1 MPGVA
6 HQHPSQLHYAYSNSA
21 AFEGKHMKKG
31 LLTVAAVAALALVA
45 GTNTPVVAADK
56 TLKIELISK
65 GETHQFWQAV
75 KLGAETQAQKMNAT
89 IHFQGPATETMIDKQ
104 MEMLDAAIAL
114 KPDAIGYAALGTTQ
128 SVSHLK
134 AANKAG
140 IPVYMFDTAASCP
153 GGVPALG
160 PKSDC
165 ALGVA
170 YTDSTGAGQ
179 LAADKMAALIGN
191 AGKVL
196 MVGHSQ
202 TNQTGIDRANG
213 FINRIKAKYPRIKV
227 TAVYSEG
234 GDALKAQDLVAAA
247 LVSTPDLRGVYG
259 TNEGVAIGAGQAF
272 KAAGIRNGKIK
283 LIGFDSGQQ
292 QIANIKSGLQTG
304 AITQSP
310 MGIGAKTV
318 EALVNY
324 VRSGTVPKN
333 LIDTGFY
340 YYDKKNI
347 ANPEIAGNLY
357 N

>member
-1 MPGVA
+1 
-6 HQHPSQLHYAYSNSA
+6 
-21 AFEGKHMKKG
+21 MKKG
-31 LLTVAAVAALALVA
+31 LITVAALSALALVT
-45 GTNTPVVAADK
+45 GTAAPVSAADK

-75 KLGAETQAQKMNAT
+75 KKGAEEQAAKMNAT
-89 IHFQGPATETMIDKQ
+89 IHFQGPAAETMIDKQ
-104 MEMLDAAIAL
+104 LEMLDAAIAL

-134 AANKAG
+134 AAKDAG
-140 IPVYMFDTAASCP
+140 IPVYMFDTAASCD

-160 PKSDC
+160 PNSDC

-170 YTDSTGAGQ
+170 YTNSTAAGS
-179 LAADKMAALIGN
+179 LAADTMAKLIGGK
-191 AGKVL
+191 GKVL
-196 MVGHSQ
+196 VVGHSQ

-213 FINRIKAKYPRIKV
+213 FINRIKSKYKGIKLL
-227 TAVYSEG
+227 TPQYAEG
-234 GDALKAQDLVAAA
+234 GDALKAQEIVSAA
-247 LVSTPDLRGVYG
+247 LVANKDLKGVYG
-259 TNEGVAIGAGQAF
+259 TNEGVSIGAGQAF
-272 KAAGIRNGKIK
+272 KAAKLKNGAVK
-283 LIGFDSGQQ
+283 LIGFDSGKQ

-324 VRSGTVPKN
+324 VRNKTVPKN

-347 ANPEIAGNLY
+347 TDPKIAGNLY
-357 N
+357 E

>member
-1 MPGVA
+1 
-6 HQHPSQLHYAYSNSA
+6 
-21 AFEGKHMKKG
+21 MKKG
-31 LLTVAAVAALALVA
+31 LMTVAAVAALTLVA
-45 GTNTPVVAADK
+45 GTAAAPVTAAEK

-75 KLGAETQAQKMNAT
+75 KKGAEQQAAKMNAT
-89 IHFQGPATETMIDKQ
+89 IHFQGPAAETMIDKQ
-104 MEMLDAAIAL
+104 LEMLDAAIAL
-114 KPDAIGYAALGTTQ
+114 KPDAIGYAALGTTE
-128 SVSHLK
+128 SVSHLQ

-153 GGVPALG
+153 GGVPKLG

-170 YTDSTGAGQ
+170 YTNSVAAGA
-179 LAADKMAALIGN
+179 LAADTMAKLLGGK
-191 AGKVL
+191 GKVL
-196 MVGHSQ
+196 VVGHSQ

-213 FINRIKAKYPRIKV
+213 FINQIKAKYKGI
-227 TAVYSEG
+227 TLLTTQYAEG
-234 GDALKAQDLVAAA
+234 GDALKAQEIVSAA
-247 LVSTPDLRGVYG
+247 LVANKDLKGIYG
-259 TNEGVAIGAGQAF
+259 TNEGVSIGAGQAF
-272 KAAGIRNGKIK
+272 KAAKLKNGAVK
-283 LIGFDSGQQ
+283 LIGFDSGKQ

-310 MGIGAKTV
+310 MGIGSKTV

-324 VRSGTVPKN
+324 VRNKTVPKP

-347 ANPEIAGNLY
+347 SDPTIAGNLY
-357 N
+357 E

>member
-1 MPGVA
+1 
-6 HQHPSQLHYAYSNSA
+6 
-21 AFEGKHMKKG
+21 MKKG
-31 LLTVAAVAALALVA
+31 LITVAAVAALALVT
-45 GTNTPVVAADK
+45 GTTAPVSAADK

-75 KLGAETQAQKMNAT
+75 KKGAEEQAAKMNAT
-89 IHFQGPATETMIDKQ
+89 IHFQGPAAETMIDKQ
-104 MEMLDAAIAL
+104 LEMLDAAIAL
-114 KPDAIGYAALGTTQ
+114 KPDAIGYAALGTTE

-134 AANKAG
+134 AANSAG

-170 YTDSTGAGQ
+170 YTNSIAAGA
-179 LAADKMAALIGN
+179 LAADWMAKLVGGK
-191 AGKVL
+191 GKVL
-196 MVGHSQ
+196 VVGHSQ

-213 FINRIKAKYPRIKV
+213 FINRIKSKYKGITLLTPQY
-227 TAVYSEG
+227 AEG
-234 GDALKAQDLVAAA
+234 GDALKAQDIVAAA
-247 LVSTPDLRGVYG
+247 LVANKDLKGVYG
-259 TNEGVAIGAGQAF
+259 TNEGVSIGAGQAF
-272 KAAGIRNGKIK
+272 KAAKLKNGAVK
-283 LIGFDSGQQ
+283 LIGFDSGKQQ
-292 QIANIKSGLQTG
+292 MANIKSGLQSG

-324 VRSGTVPKN
+324 VRNKTVPKN

-347 ANPEIAGNLY
+347 ADPKIAGNLY
-357 N
+357 E

>member
-1 MPGVA
+1 
-6 HQHPSQLHYAYSNSA
+6 
-21 AFEGKHMKKG
+21 MKKG
-31 LLTVAAVAALALVA
+31 LMAVAAVAALALVT
-45 GTNTPVVAADK
+45 GTTGPVVAADK

-75 KLGAETQAQKMNAT
+75 KKGAEDQAAKMNAT
-89 IHFQGPATETMIDKQ
+89 IHFQGPAAETMIDKQ
-104 MEMLDAAIAL
+104 LEMLDAAIAL

-134 AANKAG
+134 AAKAAG
-140 IPVYMFDTAASCP
+140 IPVYMFDTAASCD

-160 PKSDC
+160 PNSDC

-170 YTDSTGAGQ
+170 YTNSTAAGS
-179 LAADKMAALIGN
+179 LAADTMAKLIGN
-191 AGKVL
+191 KGKVL
-196 MVGHSQ
+196 VVGHSQ

-213 FINRIKAKYPRIKV
+213 FINRIKSKYKGIKLL
-227 TAVYSEG
+227 TPQYAEG
-234 GDALKAQDLVAAA
+234 GDALKAQEIVSAA
-247 LVSTPDLRGVYG
+247 LVANKDLKGVYG
-259 TNEGVAIGAGQAF
+259 TNEGVSIGAGQAF
-272 KAAGIRNGKIK
+272 KAAKLKNGAVK
-283 LIGFDSGQQ
+283 LIGFDSGKQ

-324 VRSGTVPKN
+324 VRNKTVPKN

-347 ANPEIAGNLY
+347 TDPKIAGNLY
-357 N
+357 E

>member
-1 MPGVA
+1 
-6 HQHPSQLHYAYSNSA
+6 
-21 AFEGKHMKKG
+21 MKKG
-31 LLTVAAVAALALVA
+31 LITVAALSALALVT
-45 GTNTPVVAADK
+45 GTAAPVSAADK

-75 KLGAETQAQKMNAT
+75 KKGAEEQAAKMNAT
-89 IHFQGPATETMIDKQ
+89 IHFQGPAAETMIDKQ
-104 MEMLDAAIAL
+104 LEMLDAAIAL

-134 AANKAG
+134 AAKDAG
-140 IPVYMFDTAASCP
+140 IPVYMFDTAASCD

-160 PKSDC
+160 PNSDC

-170 YTDSTGAGQ
+170 YTNSTAAGS
-179 LAADKMAALIGN
+179 LAADTMAKLIGGK
-191 AGKVL
+191 GKVL
-196 MVGHSQ
+196 VVGHSQ

-213 FINRIKAKYPRIKV
+213 FINRIKSKYKGIKLL
-227 TAVYSEG
+227 TPQYAEG
-234 GDALKAQDLVAAA
+234 GDALKAQEIVSAA
-247 LVSTPDLRGVYG
+247 LVANKDLKGVYG
-259 TNEGVAIGAGQAF
+259 TNEGVSIGAGQAF
-272 KAAGIRNGKIK
+272 KAAKLKNGAVK
-283 LIGFDSGQQ
+283 LIGFDSGKQ

-324 VRSGTVPKN
+324 VRNKTVPKN

-340 YYDKKNI
+340 YYDKSNI
-347 ANPEIAGNLY
+347 TDPKIAGNLY
-357 N
+357 E